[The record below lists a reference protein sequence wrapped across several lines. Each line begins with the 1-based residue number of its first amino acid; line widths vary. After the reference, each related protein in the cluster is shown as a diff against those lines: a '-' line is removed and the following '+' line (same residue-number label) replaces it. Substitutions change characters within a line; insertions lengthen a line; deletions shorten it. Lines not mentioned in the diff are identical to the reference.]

1 MLEYQCIEHGLFGD
15 KKYHIIKQFYIHT
28 CMHTF
33 IEAPLQGL
41 FSRNVKVV
49 INELYYLALINR
61 AKGLYGRILTEVVST
76 DRTQ

>member
-1 MLEYQCIEHGLFGD
+1 MLEYQYIEHGLFGD

-33 IEAPLQGL
+33 IEAPPQGI
-41 FSRNVKVV
+41 FRRNVKVV

-61 AKGLYGRILTEVVST
+61 ARGLYRRILTEVANT